1 MIRQAL
7 AGRRIAVTGST
18 GFLGT
23 AVVERLLRAVPDC
36 SLVLLVRAGRR
47 TSAAQRVQREILR
60 NDAFD
65 NLRSILGS
73 TFDEEMAR
81 RITVIAGDVSTRRP
95 RPRRRRP

>member
-1 MIRQAL
+1 MIQQAL

-36 SLVLLVRAGRR
+36 HLVLLVRSGRR
-47 TSAAQRVQREILR
+47 TSAAQRVQREIIR

-65 NLRSILGS
+65 ALAI
-73 TFDEEMAR
+73 DP
-81 RITVIAGDVSTRRP
+81 RRP
-95 RPRRRRP
+95 IRRGDRAPGHGDQR